1 MVRVKVN
8 ILHGN
13 TNTVQFKMTGAEL
26 KGLWVIEQHKG
37 LTDAPCLS
45 YYLCLSHSCTN
56 WPVHVGE
63 QETGDREKEE
73 GLRGQTGEIKART
86 LSLLLW
92 PAGSGSWQL
101 KKQPLATSPSRHT
114 STSRRPH
121 MIYSSHLPSWKM
133 TLQHWINPAYSRV
146 QGTGAHFIPLSLSST
161 YNQKGTVSLLS
172 SLWVKCSHWKLD
184 INLPRLKDK

>member
-13 TNTVQFKMTGAEL
+13 TNTVQNDWGWTQRIMGDWTTQGVDRCPMFEL
-26 KGLWVIEQHKG
+26 LPVCKPFMYQLACPCGRARKGE
-37 LTDAPCLS
+37 
-45 YYLCLSHSCTN
+45 
-56 WPVHVGE
+56 GE
-63 QETGDREKEE
+63 GDREKEE
-73 GLRGQTGEIKART
+73 GLQEQTGEIKART

-101 KKQPLATSPSRHT
+101 KKQPLATSPSQHT
-114 STSRRPH
+114 STSTPRRPH

-146 QGTGAHFIPLSLSST
+146 QGMGAHFIPLSISSHFH
-161 YNQKGTVSLLS
+161 L
-172 SLWVKCSHWKLD
+172 
-184 INLPRLKDK
+184 